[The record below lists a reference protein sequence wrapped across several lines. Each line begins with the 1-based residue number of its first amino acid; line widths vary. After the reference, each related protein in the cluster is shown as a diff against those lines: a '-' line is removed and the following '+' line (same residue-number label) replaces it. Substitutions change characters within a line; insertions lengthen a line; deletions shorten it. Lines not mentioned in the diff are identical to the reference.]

1 MTSHPKDQSNG
12 SAGMPQQ
19 AMQAAEY
26 DPAMGGH
33 EEMIAASKR
42 QMLWTY
48 FANIILGAWLL
59 LSPASFGYD
68 NTGLA
73 VSDIATGAAVIVLG
87 TVALFPAG
95 DFWGRWGIC
104 LAGIWL
110 LFAPL
115 VFNAPEAAS
124 YLNGTLVG
132 SLLIAFSVLVPMMPG
147 KAHHM
152 AMMAPGPDIPPGWS
166 YNPSTFLQRGPVIAL
181 ALVSFVLARYM
192 AAFQLGHVDEVWDP
206 LFGRGTELVLTSN
219 VSQWWPIPDA
229 GLGAFSYLLEALSG
243 FMGTRTRWRTMPW
256 MVLMFGVLVVPLGIT
271 SITLVVLQPVMV
283 GQWCSICLLTA
294 LLMLVMIPIA
304 IDEVAAMVAFMAA
317 ARREGQP
324 LMRTFFVGGTLK
336 AAGET
341 STLDDG
347 GDDEFSCPMHPEVR
361 SKEPG
366 RCRRCGMEL
375 VRQPPGPAGA
385 TGPGREGTGRHM
397 PPSDRPSRQSVP
409 AMLWGVT
416 LPWNLLVVALLGAWL
431 LAAPE
436 ALGVPRQATIA
447 DSSHLAGALVATIA
461 VVSWAE
467 VVHSAR
473 FLNIA
478 VGVWVA
484 VAAWFLPGAG
494 TSVAVHDT
502 LVGLAIVVL
511 SLPKGAI
518 RQTYGG
524 WTRRIA

>member
-1 MTSHPKDQSNG
+1 MSSHPKDQSNG
-12 SAGMPQQ
+12 SAGMPRP
-19 AMQAAEY
+19 AIQAAGHA
-26 DPAMGGH
+26 PAMGGH
-33 EEMIAASKR
+33 EEMMAANKR

-48 FANIILGAWLL
+48 FANIILGGWLL

-68 NTGLA
+68 SSGLTI
-73 VSDIATGAAVIVLG
+73 SDISAGTAVIVLG
-87 TVALFPAG
+87 TIALFPAG

-115 VFNAPEAAS
+115 LFNAPEAAS

-152 AMMAPGPDIPPGWS
+152 AMMAPGPDIPPGWT
-166 YNPSTFLQRGPVIAL
+166 YNPSTFLQRGPIIAL
-181 ALVSFVLARYM
+181 ALVSFLLARYM
-192 AAFQLGHVDEVWDP
+192 AAFQLGHVDEAWDP
-206 LFGRGTELVLTSN
+206 IFGRGTELILTSD

-243 FMGTRTRWRTMPW
+243 FMGGRRRWRTMPW
-256 MVLMFGVLVVPLGIT
+256 MVLMFGVLVVPLGVT
-271 SITLVVLQPVMV
+271 SITLVILQPVMV

-304 IDEVAAMVAFMAA
+304 VDEVAAMIGFMVA

-324 LMRTFFVGGTLK
+324 LLRTFFVGGTLNM
-336 AAGET
+336 AAEA
-341 STLDDG
+341 DG
-347 GDDEFSCPMHPEVR
+347 GDDAEFSCPMHPEVR
-361 SKEPG
+361 SREPG
-366 RCRRCGMEL
+366 RCPRCGMAL
-375 VRQPPGPAGA
+375 VRQPEGSAQ
-385 TGPGREGTGRHM
+385 EGTEESR
-397 PPSDRPSRQSVP
+397 PLDSDDRPSLKSVP

-416 LPWNLLVVALLGAWL
+416 LPSNLLVVALLGMWL

-436 ALGVPRQATIA
+436 ALGVDRQAASA
-447 DSSHLAGALVATIA
+447 DSNHLAGALVATIA

-467 VVHSAR
+467 VVRSAR
-473 FLNIA
+473 FLNVA
-478 VGVWVA
+478 VGVWVLI
-484 VAAWFLPGAG
+484 AAWFLPGAD
-494 TSVAVHDT
+494 TSVAIHDT
-502 LVGLAIVVL
+502 LVGVAIVVL
-511 SLPKGAI
+511 SLPKGGI
-518 RQTYGG
+518 RQSYGG